1 MSFSVIMSLI
11 VTAFCVVLIA
21 VAAIS
26 FFRWRP
32 SAFDTVTGYLKTA
45 RHIPKDEAVDIYLT
59 NGARIKGGKHHKP
72 LIYFKYVYRV
82 NSAEYC
88 IEHVCDDD
96 EPSTP
101 MPTKVK
107 IHYHRNYPGRAYRDG
122 AVKMGYAGGIT
133 LLILAVLL
141 LIPSLLV
148 LLEYFSILP

>member
-1 MSFSVIMSLI
+1 MSLI

-21 VAAIS
+21 AAAIS
-26 FFRWRP
+26 FFRWRS
-32 SAFDTVTGYLKTA
+32 SAFGTVTGYLQTV
-45 RHIPKDEAVDIYLT
+45 RHIPKDESVDIYLA
-59 NGARIKGGKHHKP
+59 NGTRFKCRKHHKP

-82 NSAEYC
+82 NSVEYF

-101 MPTKVK
+101 MPTKGR
-107 IHYHRNYPGRAYRDG
+107 ILYHREYPDRAYRDG
-122 AVKMGYAGGIT
+122 ELKLGYGMGIM

-148 LLEYFSILP
+148 LFEYFSVLP